1 MFLEIKVYVTQGNKP
16 IGYDYHRKL
25 HGFVSKLLGNET
37 YGSTTNNYVYS
48 NLNVPEYKKDGI
60 WLKNGKG
67 YFIIRTNNPQA
78 FVNFIT
84 NYDTLKDKEIFYDI
98 HLDGFNLSQIDSVK
112 KTKFRTMI
120 QSPILINGD
129 KNLLRKDWL
138 DDNDIHKCENYITNN
153 IIEKAKSLNVSLD
166 KDLKVKI
173 KNQKKH
179 SDIVYNGVYN
189 KGRVFDLEINC
200 DDNTKE
206 FILLNGIGRSCG
218 IGFGMIY

>member
-1 MFLEIKVYVTQGNKP
+1 MFLEIKVYVTQGNRP

-25 HGFVSKLLGNET
+25 HGFISKLLGNET
-37 YGSTTNNYVYS
+37 YGSKTNNYIYS
-48 NLNVPEYKKDGI
+48 NLIVPEYKKDGI
-60 WLKNGKG
+60 WLVNGKG
-67 YFIIRTNNPQA
+67 CFFIRTNNPQVL
-78 FVNFIT
+78 VNFME
-84 NYDTLKDKEIFYDI
+84 NYDTLKEKEMFYGVY
-98 HLDGFNLSQIDSVK
+98 LDGFSFSQIDSIK
-112 KTKFRTMI
+112 KTKFKTMA

-138 DDNDIHKCENYITNN
+138 DDDDIHKCEKYIISN
-153 IIEKAKSLNVSLD
+153 IYEKAKSLNVVLD
-166 KDLKVKI
+166 PNLNIKI

-179 SDIVYNGVYN
+179 SDILYNGVYN

-200 DDNTKE
+200 DDKTKE